1 MTHSLSKYIALL
13 AAMLVMSCSGNLTY
27 TGSHSMEDRTWHLM
41 DTKAFAAQIDDTV
54 TANNISFII
63 RTGSGY
69 PFRNIF
75 LFVSTL
81 SPDGKRRTDT
91 LEYYLADDKG
101 NWYGKGV
108 GDIRQLSL
116 PYRANVY
123 FPTPG
128 EYTFSVQHGMRTE
141 DLRGVYD
148 IALRIEKTKQ

>member
-1 MTHSLSKYIALL
+1 MTARHSKFIFLL
-13 AAMLVMSCSGNLTY
+13 AGMLIMSCSGNITY
-27 TGSHSMEDRTWHLM
+27 TGSHSMEDRVWRLM
-41 DTKAFAAQIDDTV
+41 DVKSFGAHIDDTV
-54 TANNISFII
+54 TANNISFTI
-63 RTGSGY
+63 RTGSDY

-81 SPDGKRRTDT
+81 SPVGKKITDT

-101 NWYGKGV
+101 DWYGKGV
-108 GDIRQLSL
+108 GDIRELSL

-128 EYTFSVQHGMRTE
+128 EYTFNVQHGMRTE
-141 DLRGVYD
+141 NLKGVYD